1 MFKKAALVVL
11 ALFLIMGNTAYGA
24 DKEITVSAAMSLK
37 ELFQEIG
44 KLYEANHKGE
54 KLIFNF
60 GASGDLSRQIE
71 AGAPVDLF
79 ASASQ
84 KDMNDLDKKGFIISS
99 TKTDFAGNSVV
110 LIKPAS
116 SQIEIKSFQDILKK
130 EIKKIAIG
138 NPESV
143 PAGRYAKEVLSFF
156 KLWDGIADR
165 LVFAENVRQVLDYVA
180 RNEADAGIVYSTDAV
195 VRAKEVQVITK
206 APVESHKPVV
216 YPIAAVKG
224 TKHED
229 TAKAFI
235 AFLISDEGNNILQ
248 KYGFVKP

>member
-1 MFKKAALVVL
+1 MFKKVTFIVL
-11 ALFLIMGNTAYGA
+11 AVFLIVGNIADGA

-37 ELFQEIG
+37 DLFQEIG
-44 KLYEANHKGE
+44 KLYESNHKGE

-60 GASGDLSRQIE
+60 GSSGELARQIE

-110 LIKPAS
+110 LIKPVS
-116 SQIEIKSFQDILKK
+116 SKIEIKSFQDILKN
-130 EIKKIAIG
+130 EVKKIAIG

-143 PAGRYAKEVLSFF
+143 PAGKYAKEVLSFF
-156 KLWDGIADR
+156 KLWDGIQDK

-180 RNEADAGIVYSTDAV
+180 RNEADAGIVYSTDAA
-195 VRAKEVQVITK
+195 VRAKEVQVIMN
-206 APVESHKPVV
+206 APDDSHQPVV

-229 TAKAFI
+229 TAKGFI
-235 AFLISDEGNNILQ
+235 AFLISDQGNKILQ